1 MKIFVSLTSIF
12 QNQEILL
19 KTLKTICNQS
29 LKPDNCFLYLSEMPY
44 LLDLGFKNRK
54 LNDSLK
60 KFLDEQK
67 YFIQTIW
74 CDNTGPYRKLL
85 PFLKNN
91 FNEDCL
97 IITVDDD
104 TEYDH
109 NLIKNMV
116 SDYEKFKCCISY
128 RGFTMNY
135 QGNLKKLN
143 YEERLPLLKNNIFNF
158 HTGKGGV
165 LYHPSFFKKTKDII
179 FKKEIYK
186 ECCETG
192 DDIWF
197 NFMRIANQVP
207 CYVDNKKYMT
217 KDNTIIKNG
226 LYANF
231 NSIEK
236 LNTLNIKKTVE
247 KLIKLKLL
255 KN

>member
-1 MKIFVSLTSIF
+1 MKIFVCLTSIF

-19 KTLKTICNQS
+19 KTLKSICNQS
-29 LKPDNCFLYLSEMPY
+29 LKPDKCFLYLSEKPY
-44 LLDLGFKNRK
+44 LLDEGFKN
-54 LNDSLK
+54 K
-60 KFLDEQK
+60 KFENNLKNFLNEQK
-67 YFIQTIW
+67 ELMKIIW
-74 CDNTGPYRKLL
+74 CDNIGPYRKLIPIL
-85 PFLKNN
+85 EKKIDKN
-91 FNEDCL
+91 CL

-104 TEYDH
+104 TEYDVD
-109 NLIKNMV
+109 LIKNMV

-135 QGNLKKLN
+135 QGDLTKLN

-179 FKKEIYK
+179 FQKKIYK
-186 ECCETG
+186 ECCPTG

-197 NFMRIANQVP
+197 NFMRIANNIP

-217 KDNTIIKNG
+217 KDNTKEKYG
-226 LYANF
+226 LYINF
-231 NSIEK
+231 NCVNN

-247 KLIKLKLL
+247 KLIELKVLQ
-255 KN
+255 